1 MFDVTPLQ
9 FSIVSHKNGWQD
21 DNCCLWDLGLSY
33 SDNVSFVV
41 SNLDLSMGQKPLYPM
56 HGLHIKKKTCC
67 YRCSFRPFMWQ
78 ATGFEPV

>member
-1 MFDVTPLQ
+1 MVVF
-9 FSIVSHKNGWQD
+9 NGYVK
-21 DNCCLWDLGLSY
+21 LPEG
-33 SDNVSFVV
+33 NVFFVA

-78 ATGFEPV
+78 AIGFETV